1 MASIVDKYEQILRAD
16 PKSRIFVE
24 LARALLEK
32 GDAARAVEICERGLE
47 HHPNSILGRVI
58 WGRGL
63 LEQGDLKGAQDQFEI
78 AIAIE
83 PANPYAYNL
92 IGEALLQKGRPREAI
107 PVLARAA
114 ELQPADHRIQ
124 GLLDEAM
131 RRHRESP
138 QPEPSSTGTT
148 QKVPAPPAEEEEE
161 HTEPYRPIAAPK
173 SPKAPGPE
181 AGGGEA
187 APATAPAEA
196 GKAPAEEEQLETTG
210 SEGRPLAPPPLP
222 KPGARPATTPAPPP
236 IRRPPPRAPSA
247 LDFIPGGRDEQPGK
261 PEPRPKRPGPQTLMT
276 TRAQAERTAEQ
287 YEHELRQK
295 AMKEVENEKPSFW
308 HRNRLAVLVVALALV
323 ATAAGGV
330 YWFLRERQAAA
341 DALVAADRARAGLA
355 RDTHAA
361 LSGALDVLLAAR
373 ERSSKDPAV
382 ASLTAQVAAIL
393 AVDHEDERA
402 KELLPGLAAEAGIGE
417 GALAVRWALASTR
430 AERKEADDAILA
442 AEPSGPPLL
451 QAVAGRILVG
461 RAELDAGRGR
471 LEIAARSTPPL
482 LRAVVDLGD
491 LAQASGDLD
500 GALASYTQAIAAHP
514 THPIAVAGAA
524 EARLALG
531 RDLETSKR
539 ELAAVDADP
548 GSQAPPRQRLRYEIA
563 AARVLAATG
572 DAADGAERLRKAAQE
587 LGKSVELSVA
597 LAEIHLSGFAW
608 DKAEAEAKRVVDV
621 APRNPAGRV
630 LLARARI
637 GKRDFAGALA
647 ATERADGRPAHL
659 QRAIARFER
668 GELEKAREE
677 LQQTQRDGKLTAEAA
692 TWYALTD
699 LAAKRLDKASA
710 LLEKLT
716 SAPSAPALS
725 FVALGRVRAAEGRPE
740 EAEKAWRAAVE
751 RDPRLPEAQSALGR
765 HLLAAGRAA
774 DAIEPLSKAVAL
786 DGFRFADRTA
796 LAEAQLA
803 AGDAKAAREALD
815 LVIAARPRDPDA
827 LRVLAASWLGTSS
840 FGEARRAADRAASAA
855 PRDPRPLLIAAQ
867 ALLKLGDRA
876 GAKRYADR
884 ALKLASGPTAEE
896 ARRLQAE
903 AMGRKR

>member
-1 MASIVDKYEQILRAD
+1 MASIVEKYEQILKAD

-32 GDAARAVEICERGLE
+32 GDAARAVEICEKGLE

-58 WGRGL
+58 WGRAL
-63 LEQGDLKGAQDQFEI
+63 LERGDLKGAQDQFEI

-92 IGEALLQKGRPREAI
+92 IGEALLQRGHPREAI

-114 ELQPADHRIQ
+114 ELQPADHRVQ

-138 QPEPSSTGTT
+138 QPEPGTSGTT
-148 QKVPAPPAEEEEE
+148 QKIPVPPPEEEQEE
-161 HTEPYRPIAAPK
+161 HTEPYRPITAAATGQP
-173 SPKAPGPE
+173 PVPEPGDAKPR
-181 AGGGEA
+181 
-187 APATAPAEA
+187 P
-196 GKAPAEEEQLETTG
+196 PAEEEQVETTG

-222 KPGARPATTPAPPP
+222 KVAAPPPVPPP

-247 LDFIPGGRDEQPGK
+247 LDFIPGGRDEPPGRAA
-261 PEPRPKRPGPQTLMT
+261 PRAKRPGPQTLLT

-308 HRNRLAVLVVALALV
+308 HRNRLAVLVVGLVLV
-323 ATAAGGV
+323 AGAAGGV
-330 YWFLRERQAAA
+330 YWFVRERQAAA
-341 DALVAADRARAGLA
+341 DALVAAERAQKGLA

-373 ERSSKDPAV
+373 ARSSKDPAV
-382 ASLTAQVAAIL
+382 ASLTAQVAALL

-402 KELLPGLAAEAGIGE
+402 KELLPGLAADEGIGP
-417 GALAVRWALASTR
+417 GGLAVRWALAASK
-430 AERKEADDAILA
+430 AERKEAEDAILG

-451 QAVAGRILVG
+451 QAIAGRILVG
-461 RAELDAGRGR
+461 RGELDAGRGR
-471 LEIAARSTPPL
+471 LEIAARATPPL

-491 LAQASGDLD
+491 LAQASGDLE
-500 GALASYTQAIAAHP
+500 GALGFYSQAIAAHP

-524 EARLALG
+524 EVRLALG
-531 RDLETSKR
+531 LELETSKR

-548 GSQAPPRQRLRYEIA
+548 GSRAPPRQRLRYEIA

-572 DAADGAERLRKAAQE
+572 DPAAGAERLRKAAQE

-597 LAEIHLSGFAW
+597 LAEIHLAGFAW
-608 DKAEAEAKRVVDV
+608 DRAEAEAKRVVDV
-621 APRNPAGRV
+621 APANPDGRV

-637 GKRDFAGALA
+637 GKRDYAGALA
-647 ATERADGRPAHL
+647 ATERADSRAAHL

-692 TWYALTD
+692 TWYALTE
-699 LAAKRLDKASA
+699 LAARRIDRAAA

-716 SAPSAPALS
+716 AAPSAPALA
-725 FVALGRVRAAEGRPE
+725 FVALGRVRAAEGKPD

-751 RDPRLPEAQSALGR
+751 RDPRLPEAHAALGR

-774 DAIEPLSKAVAL
+774 EAIEPLAKAVSL
-786 DGFRFADRTA
+786 DPFRFPDRIA
-796 LAEAQLA
+796 LAEARV
-803 AGDAKAAREALD
+803 AGGEAPQARSDLD
-815 LVIAARPRDPDA
+815 LVLAARPRDADA
-827 LRVLAASWLGTSS
+827 LRVLAAAWLEERSW
-840 FGEARRAADRAASAA
+840 GEARRTAERAAAAA
-855 PRDPRPLLIAAQ
+855 PKDPRPLLLAAK
-867 ALLKLGDRA
+867 ACLKLGDR
-876 GAKRYADR
+876 GDAKRYADR
-884 ALKLASGPTAEE
+884 ALRLASGPAADE

-903 AMGRKR
+903 AMGRRR